1 MTTQAA
7 AAPAEVRSGEA
18 RSGEVRSGHAV
29 ELALLLLLATLWGG
43 SYTFIKIGVET
54 IPPLT
59 LIAGRTLIA
68 GVILLAV
75 IRWRGLRLPRDLDS
89 WRKFLFQA
97 CLNSA
102 VPFTLIAWAERSV
115 DAGLAAILNAT
126 TPVFV
131 FLITLA
137 LTRSRE
143 VDLRKAFGVA
153 AGLAGITLVVG
164 MQALGGFG
172 NELVAQLAIVLAT
185 VCYACA
191 ALFGRNFT
199 GFDPLIPAAGS
210 LICGAAL
217 LTPVAL
223 IVDRPWTL
231 SPSQGSLIALVA
243 LAAVSTALAFA
254 IYFRLIRT
262 LGPVGTTAVSYLRA
276 PVGVAIGIV
285 FLGERLSPTAWAGL
299 TLVILGV
306 IAMTLPERKPA
317 RSA

>member
-1 MTTQAA
+1 MTTPAA
-7 AAPAEVRSGEA
+7 AAPAEVRSGQ
-18 RSGEVRSGHAV
+18 VRSGHAV

-68 GVILLAV
+68 GAILLAV
-75 IRWRGLRLPRDLDS
+75 IRWRGLRLPRELDS

-164 MQALGGFG
+164 MQALGGVG
-172 NELVAQLAIVLAT
+172 SELVAQLAIVLAT

-191 ALFGRNFT
+191 ALFGRHFT

-223 IVDRPWTL
+223 VVDRPWTL
-231 SPSQGSLIALVA
+231 SPSQDSLYALLA

-262 LGPVGTTAVSYLRA
+262 LGPVGTTAVSYLRV

-299 TLVILGV
+299 TLVIPGV
-306 IAMTLPERKPA
+306 IAMTLPERKPEQPA
-317 RSA
+317 

>member
-1 MTTQAA
+1 MTTPAA
-7 AAPAEVRSGEA
+7 AAPAEVRSGQ
-18 RSGEVRSGHAV
+18 VRSGHAV

-68 GVILLAV
+68 GAILLAV

-164 MQALGGFG
+164 MQALGGVG
-172 NELVAQLAIVLAT
+172 SELVAQLAIVLAT

-223 IVDRPWTL
+223 FVDRPWTL
-231 SPSQGSLIALVA
+231 SPSQDSLYALLA

-262 LGPVGTTAVSYLRA
+262 LGPVGTTAVSYLRV

-299 TLVILGV
+299 TLVIPGV
-306 IAMTLPERKPA
+306 IAMTLPERKPEQPA
-317 RSA
+317 

>member
-7 AAPAEVRSGEA
+7 AASVETRSGEA
-18 RSGEVRSGHAV
+18 KSGHAV

-68 GVILLAV
+68 GAILLAV
-75 IRWRGLRLPRDLDS
+75 IRWRGLKLPRDRDS

-97 CLNSA
+97 CLNSV

-164 MQALGGFG
+164 MQALAGFG
-172 NELVAQLAIVLAT
+172 TELVAQLAIVLAT
-185 VCYACA
+185 VCYAWA

-223 IVDRPWTL
+223 VVDRPWTL
-231 SPSQGSLIALVA
+231 SPSQDSLFALLA

-262 LGPVGTTAVSYLRA
+262 LGPVGTTAVSYLRV

-317 RSA
+317 